1 MATAQLGVRD
11 ARLYQICWRT
21 NIGDVR
27 RSAPMPRYLAE
38 FRAREGVGHATM
50 ACWVEEYASSK
61 PAENE
66 M

>member
-1 MATAQLGVRD
+1 MATAQLAVRD
-11 ARLYQICWRT
+11 ARLYQICWRSSH
-21 NIGDVR
+21 GDVR

-61 PAENE
+61 TAEAE